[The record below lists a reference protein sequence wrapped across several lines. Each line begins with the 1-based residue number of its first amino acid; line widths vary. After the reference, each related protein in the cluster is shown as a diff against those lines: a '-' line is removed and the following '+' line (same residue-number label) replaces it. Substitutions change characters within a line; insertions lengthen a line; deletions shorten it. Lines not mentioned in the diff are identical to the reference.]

1 MDWKSTE
8 KHPIT
13 KNPFGKLKKLMDD
26 IPGQIQETRKAL
38 KKLKNERIPK
48 S

>member
-1 MDWKSTE
+1 MKWKSTE

-13 KNPFGKLKKLMDD
+13 KKPFAELKKLMDD
-26 IPGQIQETRKAL
+26 IPRQIHETRKAL
-38 KKLKNERIPK
+38 KQMKNERISK